1 MEVFSF
7 IGVECNFLGNGRSIT
22 VGWYGGS
29 NVHNVQKKLVRCNS
43 AQGLGP
49 GNHDYG
55 RTTVLDTRLEGF
67 FFSSPS

>member
-1 MEVFSF
+1 M
-7 IGVECNFLGNGRSIT
+7 GVGRGSLG
-22 VGWYGGS
+22 YGGS

-43 AQGLGP
+43 AQGLRP

-67 FFSSPS
+67 FFSSPG